1 MSSAMRNF
9 MEAYHAV
16 HNPDAKEEFYSQR
29 DPISEMNTGNLS
41 DNDLREI
48 AEEVCETL
56 FDQGVTVK
64 EAIAF
69 MTEIFVEGENV
80 GRNKKVDR
88 LYAAFAETFNNI
100 TSKAKQL
107 EEFAKHR
114 KSKKLQETW
123 SARHNQEKRVQRHH
137 RAIVAEDR
145 AGVKAGLLKMI
156 EGVRDMDPEKGTKE
170 RKERLEKKRGMKM
183 DDHPQYKKESYE
195 KAIKANQKELD
206 KLEKGKEPATAKRYR
221 EMKKEEVEQV
231 DEMIDPK
238 GAARIDAAKKKK
250 KVDVFAYDRKL
261 QAQGKLKGKKLPPP
275 PTNEAAQY
283 DEMYKALPK
292 EKMQR
297 QTQKAYDKEQRAV
310 AAGDEKEV
318 NKQMQRR
325 IAMTSP
331 SGRKSALMKK
341 SMKESWADAYKAV
354 YGVDEEAK
362 PDYLDFDKDGNKK
375 ESMKKALKDKK
386 KGNPKHGMKG
396 HKCDD
401 ECDHDEN
408 GNGGDMSEAKDF
420 IQKAIKR
427 PGAFTAKA
435 KERGMSAKEFASKV
449 TANSKDYDERTVKQA
464 NLAKTLSGLKKEEQD
479 FDAIL
484 QEVQKDGTPIEE
496 ALWIIANTTI

>member
-1 MSSAMRNF
+1 
-9 MEAYHAV
+9 
-16 HNPDAKEEFYSQR
+16 
-29 DPISEMNTGNLS
+29 
-41 DNDLREI
+41 EI

-69 MTEIFVEGENV
+69 MTEILVEGENV

-100 TSKAKQL
+100 TSKANQL

-145 AGVKAGLLKMI
+145 ASVKAGLLKMI

-170 RKERLEKKRGMKM
+170 RKARLEKKRGMKM
-183 DDHPQYKKESYE
+183 DDHPQYKKE
-195 KAIKANQKELD
+195 
-206 KLEKGKEPATAKRYR
+206 
-221 EMKKEEVEQV
+221 EVERV

-238 GAARIDAAKKKK
+238 GAARMDAAKKKK

-310 AAGDEKEV
+310 AAG
-318 NKQMQRR
+318 
-325 IAMTSP
+325 
-331 SGRKSALMKK
+331 
-341 SMKESWADAYKAV
+341 
-354 YGVDEEAK
+354 
-362 PDYLDFDKDGNKK
+362 
-375 ESMKKALKDKK
+375 
-386 KGNPKHGMKG
+386 
-396 HKCDD
+396 
-401 ECDHDEN
+401 
-408 GNGGDMSEAKDF
+408 
-420 IQKAIKR
+420 
-427 PGAFTAKA
+427 
-435 KERGMSAKEFASKV
+435 
-449 TANSKDYDERTVKQA
+449 
-464 NLAKTLSGLKKEEQD
+464 
-479 FDAIL
+479 
-484 QEVQKDGTPIEE
+484 
-496 ALWIIANTTI
+496 